1 MVQTPTKSRGVGGIG
16 SRLTSRQVSPSGSIA
31 HGQGLVSPSG
41 SIAHGQGL
49 GSPSAGSLSSPVVSL
64 SQEEK
69 NKQKYSK
76 LPPALRPLEHLL
88 LQADA
93 SAIYTKEAKKK
104 KGEEKPRGA
113 RGGSDFMRLAYEYEE
128 RNVED
133 FQLRQ
138 WLLNAVVAQQQAIM
152 KVRHCSYTLHI
163 PFLLSTHLHYQH
175 IFTISTLRT
184 RPEHNLSCY
193 YHRSFDSNDCSLSLF
208 PFLVPFPCSLFYRP
222 VIHFPVCTSSLTK
235 TRTSRLP
242 RTRTR
247 TRTRKRVRTKK
258 RARRVV

>member
-16 SRLTSRQVSPSGSIA
+16 SRLTSRQ
-31 HGQGLVSPSG
+31 VSPSG

-138 WLLNAVVAQQQAIM
+138 WLLNAVVTQQQAIM
-152 KVRHCSYTLHI
+152 KVRQCSCTLS
-163 PFLLSTHLHYQH
+163 PT
-175 IFTISTLRT
+175 
-184 RPEHNLSCY
+184 N
-193 YHRSFDSNDCSLSLF
+193 
-208 PFLVPFPCSLFYRP
+208 
-222 VIHFPVCTSSLTK
+222 TSSLLAHSEHAQNTPSHA
-235 TRTSRLP
+235 TTTGPSIQTIFPFPSFPCL
-242 RTRTR
+242 
-247 TRTRKRVRTKK
+247 
-258 RARRVV
+258 

>member
-1 MVQTPTKSRGVGGIG
+1 M
-16 SRLTSRQVSPSGSIA
+16 SPSGSIA
-31 HGQGLVSPSG
+31 HGQGLGSPSG

-138 WLLNAVVAQQQAIM
+138 WLLNAVVTQQQAIM
-152 KVRHCSYTLHI
+152 KVRQCSCTLS
-163 PFLLSTHLHYQH
+163 PT
-175 IFTISTLRT
+175 
-184 RPEHNLSCY
+184 N
-193 YHRSFDSNDCSLSLF
+193 
-208 PFLVPFPCSLFYRP
+208 
-222 VIHFPVCTSSLTK
+222 TSSLLAHSEHAQNTPSHA
-235 TRTSRLP
+235 TTTGPSIQTIFPFPSFPCL
-242 RTRTR
+242 
-247 TRTRKRVRTKK
+247 
-258 RARRVV
+258 

>member
-1 MVQTPTKSRGVGGIG
+1 MPHHIIILQKVVQTLTKSRGIGGIG

-31 HGQGLVSPSG
+31 QGQGLGSPSG

-152 KVRHCSYTLHI
+152 KVRHCSYTFS
-163 PFLLSTHLHYQH
+163 PTNTPSLLTH
-175 IFTISTLRT
+175 
-184 RPEHNLSCY
+184 PEHTLTCY

-208 PFLVPFPCSLFYRP
+208 PFL
-222 VIHFPVCTSSLTK
+222 
-235 TRTSRLP
+235 
-242 RTRTR
+242 
-247 TRTRKRVRTKK
+247 
-258 RARRVV
+258 